1 MRGTGKVADKQFEE
15 ILTRYEHLLRGDA
28 NLNLTPLELPMPLR
42 EACAKLEGDC
52 RQARLACSVD
62 DFGFV
67 ADISGG
73 YTCEAQMFQNRRT
86 YDWQLRVALTVGG
99 KEYWAQS
106 FNVDCNGEELYH
118 VMKRLLFAAAERKF
132 AGRMEAM
139 LRKRQKAAKL
149 QELGKANVEALA
161 AEVLK
166 GKEKDDMDMK
176 KPKTIVEEYFEAVFR
191 PHDKLEE
198 KSMFYAQSYLDFTP
212 EVGAMM
218 ERLGEEC
225 RRADLA
231 IDLSK
236 NDLEVAVSGELRIG
250 MRLRSGYRK
259 SIPVLELQVCSGKEI
274 YWRKALSV
282 QGDLEGLYP
291 VLKEVV
297 FAGTEREFL
306 DEFNASAH
314 SLQKIATV
322 QEIGKA
328 NVESLAG
335 DLIQGREY
343 SIEYK
348 KIMAIVYVRMNKKW
362 MAAFHIRYNR
372 AQEQMMALKGW
383 IEAMDRTLEGIDTE
397 VALSPF
403 RKNMK
408 WEIR

>member
-1 MRGTGKVADKQFEE
+1 MADKQFEE

-236 NDLEVAVSGELRIG
+236 NDLEQTAGAIATTLPVVSVSAVTGEGLDELERAIAAMFPLPSVPAGVILTHARQAEAVKRAAEYMSAALGALEAGRTPDIVLTETEGAMAALGELTGRTV
-250 MRLRSGYRK
+250 RED
-259 SIPVLELQVCSGKEI
+259 V
-274 YWRKALSV
+274 
-282 QGDLEGLYP
+282 
-291 VLKEVV
+291 
-297 FAGTEREFL
+297 TERIFERFC
-306 DEFNASAH
+306 
-314 SLQKIATV
+314 V
-322 QEIGKA
+322 GK
-328 NVESLAG
+328 
-335 DLIQGREY
+335 
-343 SIEYK
+343 
-348 KIMAIVYVRMNKKW
+348 
-362 MAAFHIRYNR
+362 
-372 AQEQMMALKGW
+372 
-383 IEAMDRTLEGIDTE
+383 
-397 VALSPF
+397 
-403 RKNMK
+403 
-408 WEIR
+408 